1 VQPAQT
7 SPGRFRGEFPTLP
20 VAVRQ
25 HWKLSDFCYSAIRR
39 IGVGAG
45 ATIARSGDG
54 KVCYYYPAYWGE
66 GGGAALRRASSLQL
80 SWNDRGGGALDRVA
94 AAHLRLLEFLKAL
107 SGAVIFA
114 VFLLIVSDVLIRTS
128 GFRTWQPTSVL
139 AEYGLLWFTML
150 AAPWLVRAKAHVF
163 IDALTLVL
171 PAALRQTLAKCVY
184 VICICASLVFS
195 YYSLRLLMESI
206 AENQIDIR
214 AVDMPQWILLA
225 PIPLCFFLVAI
236 EFVRYLIGPDSMYG
250 KRADSTDNV

>member
-1 VQPAQT
+1 
-7 SPGRFRGEFPTLP
+7 
-20 VAVRQ
+20 VA
-25 HWKLSDFCYSAIRR
+25 R
-39 IGVGAG
+39 I
-45 ATIARSGDG
+45 
-54 KVCYYYPAYWGE
+54 
-66 GGGAALRRASSLQL
+66 
-80 SWNDRGGGALDRVA
+80 A
-94 AAHLRLLEFLKAL
+94 AAYGHVINSLRVLA
-107 SGAVIFA
+107 GIVIFA
-114 VFLLIVSDVLIRTS
+114 VFALIVGDVFVRLA
-128 GFRTWQPTSVL
+128 GFQPWLYANILV
-139 AEYGLLWFTML
+139 EYGLLWFTML